1 MVKGLLKSKIN
12 KFMVLGISILLIV
25 GMTGCKNE
33 EVVAKVDDV
42 KITKDELYDLLVQEY
57 GEQVLN
63 SLIGEKVV
71 QLEIEKQNIE
81 IKEEDIQ
88 KEIDQLIE
96 YYGGEERFNEALK
109 YQGYTMDD
117 MKKSIEINMQI
128 KKLLESDIEV
138 SEEEITDFFEENKES
153 LAQGEQVSARHILVE
168 TEEEAE
174 DIRKKLL
181 EGGDF
186 AELAKEYS
194 LDEGTKIVG
203 GSLGYFSRGKNVQ
216 SFDDAAFSLEKGEIS
231 EPVKTDFGYH
241 IIQVE
246 DKKEAKA
253 ASLEEHRDDIE
264 RMLMESKIP
273 EAYHKWY
280 EEKYKE
286 HNITNNLFKDT
297 IEE

>member
-1 MVKGLLKSKIN
+1 
-12 KFMVLGISILLIV
+12 MVLGISILLIV

-286 HNITNNLFKDT
+286 HNITNNLFKDP
-297 IEE
+297 IGE

>member
-1 MVKGLLKSKIN
+1 
-12 KFMVLGISILLIV
+12 MVLGISILLIV

-33 EVVAKVDDV
+33 EVVAKVDNV
-42 KITKDELYDLLVQEY
+42 KITKDELYDLLVQEH

-138 SEEEITDFFEENKES
+138 SEEEIADFFEENKES

-203 GSLGYFSRGKNVQ
+203 GSLGYFSRGKNVP
-216 SFDDAAFSLEKGEIS
+216 SFDEAAFSLEKGEIS

-286 HNITNNLFKDT
+286 HNITNNLFKDP
-297 IEE
+297 IGE

>member
-1 MVKGLLKSKIN
+1 
-12 KFMVLGISILLIV
+12 MVLGISILLIV